1 MSYHNT
7 NELRGIALS
16 RAMQKAK
23 SQEEIVLLFF
33 KAYPHRSYAPHEILK
48 FLEVELY
55 NAPITSIRRAM
66 SNLKNDGNLVKTDE
80 MIDGPY
86 GQPVHRY
93 RLNINRK
100 PTQRRLL

>member
-7 NELRGIALS
+7 NQLNATALS
-16 RAMQKAK
+16 RAMKNAK
-23 SQEEIVLLFF
+23 RQEDIVLLFY
-33 KAYPHRSYAPHEILK
+33 KAYPHRSYAPHEIHAL
-48 FLEVELY
+48 LEMELSD
-55 NAPITSIRRAM
+55 APITSVRRAM
-66 SNLKNDGNLVKTDE
+66 SNLKNSGDLIKTDE

-100 PTQRRLL
+100 PTQRMLL